1 MPDQFSRTQLLLG
14 PEAMERLARCRVAV
28 FGVGG
33 VGSYTVEALARSGVG
48 ALDLID
54 DDRVCLTNLNRQL
67 FALRSTVGKY
77 KVDVARERILDIN
90 PNCAVTTYKTFYMPE
105 SREQFDFTK
114 YDYVVDAI
122 DTVTGKLALIEAARE
137 AGVPILCSMGAGNKT
152 EASAFEVADLYE
164 TTACPLA
171 RVMRRE
177 CRRRGIEHLKVV
189 YSRETPLRAAAAE
202 GEAPPEGR
210 RDIPGSTAFVP
221 GAAGLIAAGEVV
233 KDLIGFDHR
242 RHESG

>member
-1 MPDQFSRTQLLLG
+1 
-14 PEAMERLARCRVAV
+14 
-28 FGVGG
+28 
-33 VGSYTVEALARSGVG
+33 
-48 ALDLID
+48 
-54 DDRVCLTNLNRQL
+54 
-67 FALRSTVGKY
+67 
-77 KVDVARERILDIN
+77 
-90 PNCAVTTYKTFYMPE
+90 
-105 SREQFDFTK
+105 
-114 YDYVVDAI
+114 
-122 DTVTGKLALIEAARE
+122 
-137 AGVPILCSMGAGNKT
+137 
-152 EASAFEVADLYE
+152 
-164 TTACPLA
+164 
-171 RVMRRE
+171 MRRE